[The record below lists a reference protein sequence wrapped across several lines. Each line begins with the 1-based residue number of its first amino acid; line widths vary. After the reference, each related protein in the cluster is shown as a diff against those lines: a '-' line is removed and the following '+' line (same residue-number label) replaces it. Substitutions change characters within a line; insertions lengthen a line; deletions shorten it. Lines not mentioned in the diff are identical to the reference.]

1 MATNGA
7 KSLRVKVVDQ
17 TKEGQPAVNIKMPI
31 GIVKFG
37 MKMAQ
42 AFSPEMKNVDLDW
55 DGIAA
60 MIEAG
65 EVGELVHVEDEAQH
79 KTVEVWVE

>member
-17 TKEGQPAVNIKMPI
+17 TKGGQPAVNIKMPI

-60 MIEAG
+60 LIEAG